1 MSDAPKH
8 AIYLFPQALETLG
21 DAVTPYLQEGP
32 HGPHFLCTEIDSGG
46 PLFRMTVTAPSAD
59 GLLVETAIM
68 VPSAMVRLVL
78 STQPELE
85 IGYV

>member
-21 DAVTPYLQEGP
+21 EAVSPFLQEGP

-46 PLFRMTVTAPSAD
+46 PLFNMTVTATSAE
-59 GLLVETAIM
+59 GRLVETSIM
-68 VPSAMVRLVL
+68 IPSAMVRLVL

>member
-1 MSDAPKH
+1 M
-8 AIYLFPQALETLG
+8 
-21 DAVTPYLQEGP
+21 TPYLQEGP
-32 HGPHFLCTEIDSGG
+32 HGQHFLCEEIDSGG
-46 PLFRMTVTAPSAD
+46 SLFGMTITTKAAD
-59 GLLVETAIM
+59 GTLAEIALL

>member
-1 MSDAPKH
+1 MPDSPKH

-21 DAVTPYLQEGP
+21 EAVAPYLQDGP

-46 PLFRMTVTAPSAD
+46 PLFRMTVM
-59 GLLVETAIM
+59 GQGGEGQLVETEILI
-68 VPSAMVRLVL
+68 PSAMVRLVL